1 MNKKVVLVA
10 IGTLLGA
17 VGAYVAYNKREEIL
31 AKLQQLQ
38 ESLKEAEITEKA
50 KATISEIAEK
60 LSNLIKRSETLTAEE
75 KEKELK
81 EIEEKIGKL
90 EEAVKSE

>member
-50 KATISEIAEK
+50 KATIHEIAEK
-60 LSNLIKRSETLTAEE
+60 LSNLIKRSDTLTAEE

-90 EEAVKSE
+90 EEAVKAE

>member
-90 EEAVKSE
+90 EEAVKAE

>member
-60 LSNLIKRSETLTAEE
+60 LSNLIKRSDTLTAEE

-90 EEAVKSE
+90 EEAVKAE